1 MFNRDTQEVV
11 KRTHICHREFPLK
24 SYNNLS
30 EITLG
35 QVRENNIIHL
45 EKQEGCVSTST
56 VDEQGSVCLRLNK
69 AMRCDVR
76 SEVTVPSVRGL
87 L

>member
-1 MFNRDTQEVV
+1 LTFNRDNQEVV

-24 SYNNLS
+24 KDVSMR
-30 EITLG
+30 
-35 QVRENNIIHL
+35 QVHENNIIHR

-76 SEVTVPSVRGL
+76 SDVTVPSARGL